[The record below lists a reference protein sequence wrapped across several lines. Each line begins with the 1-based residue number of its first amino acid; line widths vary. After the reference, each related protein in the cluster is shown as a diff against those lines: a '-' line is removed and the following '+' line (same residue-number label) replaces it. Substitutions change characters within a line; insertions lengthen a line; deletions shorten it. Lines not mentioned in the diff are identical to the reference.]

1 MGLPRVRRLSMT
13 SFINCT
19 KNSARKSKK
28 VSKRKKKEK
37 LLSLRIPL
45 NQNKRLNLAKSSSK
59 IFKSKSYPIPSALAE
74 VQKQAADE

>member
-28 VSKRKKKEK
+28 ASKRRKKEK
-37 LLSLRIPL
+37 LSSLRIL
-45 NQNKRLNLAKSSSK
+45 NQNKKLILAKSSSK

-74 VQKQAADE
+74 VRKQAADE

>member
-1 MGLPRVRRLSMT
+1 MGLPRVRRPSMT

-28 VSKRKKKEK
+28 ASKRRKKEK
-37 LLSLRIPL
+37 LSSLRIL
-45 NQNKRLNLAKSSSK
+45 NQNKKLILAKSSSK

-74 VQKQAADE
+74 VRKQAADE

>member
-1 MGLPRVRRLSMT
+1 MGLPRVRRPSMT

-28 VSKRKKKEK
+28 ASKRRKKEK
-37 LLSLRIPL
+37 LSSLRIL
-45 NQNKRLNLAKSSSK
+45 NQNKKLILAKSSSK

>member
-13 SFINCT
+13 SSINCT

-28 VSKRKKKEK
+28 ASKRKKKEK
-37 LLSLRIPL
+37 LSNLRITL
-45 NQNKRLNLAKSSSK
+45 NPNKMLILAKSSTK

-74 VQKQAADE
+74 VRKQAADE